1 MVKKTKA
8 RPSRSWTNSVRRWME
23 IGRRVSFHR
32 KLRGLTQQEL
42 ADKIGI
48 SKSHLSKIEAP
59 SSSKYCS
66 LAILFG
72 IADGLGIDIVILLG
86 GRPGDHSAD

>member
-1 MVKKTKA
+1 MNKEHLDRYK
-8 RPSRSWTNSVRRWME
+8 E
-23 IGRRVSFHR
+23 ICCWISFHR

-42 ADKIGI
+42 ADRIGI

-66 LAILFG
+66 LAILFD
-72 IADGLGIDIVILLG
+72 IADGLGIDVVVLLG
-86 GRPGDHSAD
+86 GEPGGQNAD

>member
-1 MVKKTKA
+1 MNKEHADRYK
-8 RPSRSWTNSVRRWME
+8 E
-23 IGRRVSFHR
+23 IGRRISFYR

-66 LAILFG
+66 LAILFD
-72 IADGLGIDIVILLG
+72 IADGLGIDVVLLFG
-86 GRPGDHSAD
+86 GRPGDHDAP

>member
-1 MVKKTKA
+1 MNKKHLDRYK
-8 RPSRSWTNSVRRWME
+8 E
-23 IGRRVSFHR
+23 IGRRISLQR

-42 ADKIGI
+42 ADRIGI

-66 LAILFG
+66 LAILFD
-72 IADGLGIDIVILLG
+72 IADGLGVDVVVLLG
-86 GRPGDHSAD
+86 GRPVEKTAK

>member
-1 MVKKTKA
+1 MNKEHA
-8 RPSRSWTNSVRRWME
+8 NRYRE
-23 IGRRVSFHR
+23 IGRRISFHR
-32 KLRGLTQQEL
+32 KHRGLTQQEL

-66 LAILFG
+66 LAILFD

-86 GRPGDHSAD
+86 GRPGGHNAD